1 MGLFDPNNPL
11 MRGMAKVADL
21 IILNFFFMLC
31 CIPIV
36 TIGPALSA
44 LHYVAMKLVRN
55 EEGGIIKDFFH
66 SFKMNLRQGI
76 VIHLL
81 FLLIAFVL
89 AADIWFALYSV
100 SDHGAMTYI
109 LFAVAALLAVIA
121 AMTLLYVYPV
131 LAKFENTTSDTIRI
145 SFVLAVRHWPTT
157 LVLAALAVFPVWFM
171 TVPNEAVIGFLFLM
185 LILGFAALA
194 LAQAF
199 FLRKVFDKYIP
210 EQQPDESREE
220 V

>member
-1 MGLFDPNNPL
+1 MGLFDLNNPL

-55 EEGGIIKDFFH
+55 EEGGIVKDFFH

-76 VIHLL
+76 VIHIL
-81 FLLIAFVL
+81 FLAVACVL
-89 AADIWFALYSV
+89 VVDIWFALYSV

-109 LFAVAALLAVIA
+109 LFAGAAFLAVITV
-121 AMTLLYVYPV
+121 MTLLYVYPV
-131 LAKFENTTSDTIRI
+131 LAKFDNTVKETLKI
-145 SFVLAVRHWPTT
+145 SLVLAVRHWPTT
-157 LVLAALAVFPVWFM
+157 LVLAVLTAFPVWFM